1 MALFRFTQF
10 EFPWALGPAD
20 GRYVVR
26 GSPDADPEHVVVL
39 ATLGA
44 ERRHLR
50 RSSRSRRAAPTPP
63 AAPVSVAR
71 ATIIDA
77 APLSGETPARAWLA
91 KTDAEVEAEAALA
104 VLDRLIYAQRIATA
118 DPYVHELS
126 TQQALA
132 VRVGW
137 GEGEQVADGR
147 WRDARELPPETG
159 RRARR
164 SAVLRPQE
172 RLALLLGARHEPLL
186 GEELA
191 LRARLDLDHGR
202 PRLAALELRGAYD
215 TLLPALAAEERAD
228 LTGRVRELQELAAG
242 VEQAAQSILGNAA
255 RPAGPPETSG
265 PAAGVDEAALAHAL
279 GRLEAALRARAAA
292 GFAPAWP

>member
-1 MALFRFTQF
+1 MATALFRFAQF

-26 GSPDADPEHVVVL
+26 AAAEADPEHVVVL

-44 ERRHLR
+44 ERRHLLR
-50 RSSRSRRAAPTPP
+50 GSRTRRAAPTQQ

-71 ATIIDA
+71 ATVIDA
-77 APLSGETPARAWLA
+77 SPLSGETPAHAWLA
-91 KTDAEVEAEAALA
+91 KADAEAAAQVALA
-104 VLDRLIYAQRIATA
+104 VLDRVIYAQRIATA

-147 WRDARELPPETG
+147 WRDALELPPETG

-164 SAVLRPQE
+164 RAVLRPQE
-172 RLALLLGARHEPLL
+172 RLALLLGARNEPLL

-191 LRARLDLDHGR
+191 LRARLDLDQGR
-202 PRLAALELRGAYD
+202 PRLAALELRGAYG
-215 TLLPALAAEERAD
+215 TLVPALAAEERAD
-228 LTGRVRELQELAAG
+228 LAERVRELRELAGG
-242 VEQAAQSILGNAA
+242 VEQAAQAVLGDVTGT
-255 RPAGPPETSG
+255 PASDALGG
-265 PAAGVDEAALAHAL
+265 LDEAALAHAL

-292 GFAPAWP
+292 GFAPASP